1 MKKNPTHKTVFL
13 CTMLLAPLAAHAYV
27 GPGAGLSLLGA
38 LWALLVAVG
47 AAIVFIVAW
56 PLRRMRRRKREAMQ
70 QSEQERATEARG
82 SEPPAHPATDDDDD
96 DRFTHASNVTQFE
109 RPPANESRSR

>member
-1 MKKNPTHKTVFL
+1 
-13 CTMLLAPLAAHAYV
+13 MLLVPLAAHAYV

-47 AAIVFIVAW
+47 AAIVFLVAW

-70 QSEQERATEARG
+70 QETTAEEERTAEARAA
-82 SEPPAHPATDDDDD
+82 EPPAREEADDGDEEE
-96 DRFTHASNVTQFE
+96 FTHASNVTQFE